1 MNISKQ
7 LIAVDSHTM
16 GEPTRIIISGLPNIL
31 GDSMQEKKAY
41 LESKL
46 DYIRTVAMH
55 EPRGHNDMFGAII
68 TAPTKKEA
76 DLGIIFM
83 DGGGYLNMC
92 GHGTIGAMTVAV
104 ELGMVEIK
112 EPITTITLDTPSGL
126 VKGDVEVMNGK
137 AKSVSFVNVPSFL
150 YKENIEVD
158 VPELGKKITVDIS
171 FAGSFFAILNIEQL
185 DGLEILPS
193 NANKLAETGVAIL
206 KAVNKNIKVEHPELK
221 YIKSIDLVEISGPP
235 KKSDSTYQNV
245 VIFGQGQVDRSPC
258 GTATSAKMAALY
270 SKGKLKKGEPFVYE
284 SILGTQFK
292 GCILDAYEKDGY
304 KYIIPQITASAFITG
319 MNHLL
324 IDPTDPLKHGFV
336 LK

>member
-16 GEPTRIIISGLPNIL
+16 GEPTRIIVSGLPNIL

-46 DYIRTVAMH
+46 DYVRTVAMH
-55 EPRGHNDMFGAII
+55 EPRGHNNMFGAIV
-68 TAPTKKEA
+68 TAPTTKEA

-92 GHGTIGAMTVAV
+92 SHGTIGAMTAAV
-104 ELGMVEIK
+104 ELGMVEVK

-126 VKGDVEVMNGK
+126 VKGDIEVINGK
-137 AKSVSFVNVPSFL
+137 AKSVTFVNVPSFL
-150 YKENIEVD
+150 YKENVEVYIQ
-158 VPELGKKITVDIS
+158 ELGKKITVDIS
-171 FAGSFFAILNIEQL
+171 FGGSFFAILNIDQL

-193 NANKLAETGVAIL
+193 NANKLAEIGVSIL
-206 KAVNKNIKVEHPELK
+206 KVVNKEIKVEHSELK
-221 YIKSIDLVEISGPP
+221 HIKSIDLVEIFGPP
-235 KKSDSTYQNV
+235 RKSNSTYQNV

-258 GTATSAKMAALY
+258 GTGASAKMAALY
-270 SKGKLKKGEPFVYE
+270 SKGKLKKGESFIYE

-292 GCILDAYEKDGY
+292 GCIIETYEKDGY
-304 KYIIPQITASAFITG
+304 KYIIPQITGSAFITG

-324 IDPTDPLKHGFV
+324 IDPDDPFKHGFV